1 MSQLWKLRL
10 EVSEIANGRSARFT
24 RAKEVTIAMV
34 THDPVAASY
43 CERILFIREWEI
55 FSEIHKGR
63 RNKPFPRNSG
73 RTCDARRRIS

>member
-1 MSQLWKLRL
+1 MGALQDLHEQK
-10 EVSEIANGRSARFT
+10 
-24 RAKEVTIAMV
+24 KVTIAMV

-43 CERILFIREWEI
+43 CERILFIRDGEI

-63 RNKPFPRNSG
+63 TKQAFSKKFG